1 LTLKM
6 IPANITFSK
15 PLYNRKATNR
25 IVVHHSVSDP
35 MTSAE
40 TIHQWHLD
48 KGWSGIGYHYV
59 IRSDGSIQ
67 TGRGIDYQGAHTYN
81 YNDDGIGICLSGNF
95 MYSPPTELQLQS
107 LVELVRYIK
116 DVYKKELLLQR
127 HRDLNPTACP
137 GDLFPW
143 DNLLQRLQTVEPD
156 ASLIQRALDNHLIT
170 QVHDLTEVA
179 NKEFVLLT
187 ELNLL
192 EEMRRNK

>member
-1 LTLKM
+1 MTLKM

-59 IRSDGSIQ
+59 IRGDGSIQ

-81 YNDDGIGICLSGNF
+81 YNGDGIGICLSGNF

-116 DVYKKELLLQR
+116 GVYKKELLLQR
-127 HRDLNPTACP
+127 HKDLNPTACP
-137 GDLFPW
+137 GDMFPM
-143 DNLLQRLQTVEPD
+143 DRVLQMLSEPIPNNT
-156 ASLIQRALDNHLIT
+156 LIQRALDNKLIT
-170 QVHDLTEVA
+170 QAHDVKEPAT
-179 NKEFVLLT
+179 KEFVLQVG
-187 ELNLL
+187 LNIIG
-192 EEMRRNK
+192 K

>member
-1 LTLKM
+1 MTLKM

-81 YNDDGIGICLSGNF
+81 YNGDGIGICLSGNF
-95 MYSPPTELQLQS
+95 MCSPPTELQLQS
-107 LVELVRYIK
+107 LVDLVRYIK
-116 DVYKKELLLQR
+116 GVYKKELLLQR
-127 HRDLNPTACP
+127 HKDLNPTACP
-137 GDLFPW
+137 GDMFPM
-143 DNLLQRLQTVEPD
+143 DRVLQMLSEPIPNNT
-156 ASLIQRALDNHLIT
+156 LIQRALDNKLIT
-170 QVHDLTEVA
+170 QAHDVKEPAT
-179 NKEFVLLT
+179 KEFVLQVG
-187 ELNLL
+187 LNIIG
-192 EEMRRNK
+192 K

>member
-95 MYSPPTELQLQS
+95 MHSPPTELQLQS

-116 DVYKKELLLQR
+116 GVYKKELLLQR
-127 HRDLNPTACP
+127 HKDLNPTACP
-137 GDLFPW
+137 GDMFPW
-143 DNLLQRLQTVEPD
+143 DKVLQMLSEPIPNN
-156 ASLIQRALDNHLIT
+156 ALIQRALDNKLIT
-170 QVHDLTEVA
+170 QAHDVKDPAT
-179 NKEFVLLT
+179 KEFVLQVG
-187 ELNLL
+187 LNIIG
-192 EEMRRNK
+192 K

>member
-116 DVYKKELLLQR
+116 GVYKKELLLQR
-127 HRDLNPTACP
+127 HKDLNPTACP
-137 GDLFPW
+137 GDMFPM
-143 DNLLQRLQTVEPD
+143 DRVLQMLSEPIPNNT
-156 ASLIQRALDNHLIT
+156 LIQRALDNKLIT
-170 QVHDLTEVA
+170 QSHDIKEPAT
-179 NKEFVLLT
+179 KEFVLQVG
-187 ELNLL
+187 LNIIG
-192 EEMRRNK
+192 K

>member
-1 LTLKM
+1 MTLRM
-6 IPANITFSK
+6 TPANITFSK

-40 TIHQWHLD
+40 TMHQWHLD

-116 DVYKKELLLQR
+116 GVYKKELLLQR
-127 HRDLNPTACP
+127 HKDLNPTACP
-137 GDLFPW
+137 GDMFPW
-143 DNLLQRLQTVEPD
+143 DKVLQMLSEPIPND
-156 ASLIQRALDNHLIT
+156 TLIQRALDNKLIT
-170 QVHDLTEVA
+170 QAHDVKEPAT
-179 NKEFVLLT
+179 KEFVLQVG
-187 ELNLL
+187 LNIIG
-192 EEMRRNK
+192 K

>member
-1 LTLKM
+1 MTLKM

-25 IVVHHSVSDP
+25 IVVHHSASDP

-116 DVYKKELLLQR
+116 GVYKKELLLQR
-127 HRDLNPTACP
+127 HKDLNPTACP
-137 GDLFPW
+137 GDMFPM
-143 DNLLQRLQTVEPD
+143 DRVLQMLSEPIPND
-156 ASLIQRALDNHLIT
+156 TLIQRALDNKLIT
-170 QVHDLTEVA
+170 QAHDVKEPAT
-179 NKEFVLLT
+179 KEFVLQVV
-187 ELNLL
+187 LNSIG
-192 EEMRRNK
+192 K

>member
-1 LTLKM
+1 MTLKM

-95 MYSPPTELQLQS
+95 MHSPPTELQLQS

-116 DVYKKELLLQR
+116 GVYKKELLLQR
-127 HRDLNPTACP
+127 HKDLNPTACP
-137 GDLFPW
+137 GDMFPM
-143 DNLLQRLQTVEPD
+143 DRVLQMLSEPIPND
-156 ASLIQRALDNHLIT
+156 TLIQRALDNKLIT
-170 QVHDLTEVA
+170 QAHDVKEPAT
-179 NKEFVLLT
+179 KEFVLQVV
-187 ELNLL
+187 LNSIG
-192 EEMRRNK
+192 K

>member
-1 LTLKM
+1 MTLKM

-95 MYSPPTELQLQS
+95 MSAPPTEAQIQS
-107 LVELVRYIK
+107 LVELIRYIK
-116 DVYKKELLLQR
+116 GVYKKDLLLQR
-127 HRDLNPTACP
+127 HKDLNPTACP
-137 GDLFPW
+137 GDMFPM
-143 DNLLQRLQTVEPD
+143 DRVLQMLSEPIPNNT
-156 ASLIQRALDNHLIT
+156 LIQRALDNKLIT
-170 QVHDLTEVA
+170 QAHDVKEPAT
-179 NKEFVLLT
+179 KEFVLQVG
-187 ELNLL
+187 LNIIG
-192 EEMRRNK
+192 K

>member
-1 LTLKM
+1 MTLKM

-116 DVYKKELLLQR
+116 GVYKKELLLQR
-127 HRDLNPTACP
+127 HKDLNPTACP
-137 GDLFPW
+137 GDMFPM
-143 DNLLQRLQTVEPD
+143 DRVLQMLSEPIPND
-156 ASLIQRALDNHLIT
+156 TLIQRALDNKLIT
-170 QVHDLTEVA
+170 QAHDVKEPAT
-179 NKEFVLLT
+179 KEFVLQVG
-187 ELNLL
+187 LNIIG
-192 EEMRRNK
+192 K

>member
-1 LTLKM
+1 MTLKM

-95 MYSPPTELQLQS
+95 MYSPPTELQIQS

-116 DVYKKELLLQR
+116 GVYKKELLLQR
-127 HRDLNPTACP
+127 HKDLNPTACP
-137 GDLFPW
+137 GDMFPW
-143 DNLLQRLQTVEPD
+143 DKVLQMLSEPIPND
-156 ASLIQRALDNHLIT
+156 TLIQRALDNKLIT
-170 QVHDLTEVA
+170 QAHDVKEPAT
-179 NKEFVLLT
+179 KEFVLQVG
-187 ELNLL
+187 LNIIG
-192 EEMRRNK
+192 K

>member
-116 DVYKKELLLQR
+116 GVYKKELLLQR
-127 HRDLNPTACP
+127 HKDLNPTACP
-137 GDLFPW
+137 GDMFPW
-143 DNLLQRLQTVEPD
+143 DKVLQMLSEPIPNN
-156 ASLIQRALDNHLIT
+156 ALIQRALDNKLIT
-170 QVHDLTEVA
+170 QAHDVKDPAT
-179 NKEFVLLT
+179 KEFVLQVG
-187 ELNLL
+187 LNIIG
-192 EEMRRNK
+192 K

>member
-1 LTLKM
+1 MTLRTTQ
-6 IPANITFSK
+6 ANITFSK

-95 MYSPPTELQLQS
+95 MHSPPTELQLQS

-116 DVYKKELLLQR
+116 GVYKKELLLQR
-127 HRDLNPTACP
+127 HKDLNPTACP
-137 GDLFPW
+137 GDMFPM
-143 DNLLQRLQTVEPD
+143 DRVLQMLSEPIPND
-156 ASLIQRALDNHLIT
+156 TLIQRALDNKLIT
-170 QVHDLTEVA
+170 QAHDVKEPAT
-179 NKEFVLLT
+179 KEFVLQVG
-187 ELNLL
+187 LNIIG
-192 EEMRRNK
+192 K